1 MAGVMSTARFHPVI
15 REWFERKFGLPTEA
29 QAQGWAA
36 VAEGR
41 HTLIAAPTGSGK
53 TLAAFLTCI
62 DRLVRQGLE
71 GGLPDAT
78 QVVYVS
84 PLKALS
90 NDIRKNL
97 TGPLEEIAALGATHS
112 SFDKLRMNGGGDGG
126 GVNAGDDVRGVNAGS
141 DVGRV
146 NAGVNGGGG
155 HLGDDGSG
163 WGWGELGGC
172 EPLPA
177 DGVGWPEIRI
187 GVRTGDTGAAERRA
201 MAKKPPHILITTPE
215 SLYILLTSVSGRQ
228 GLRGVNTLIL
238 DEIHAVADDKRGSHL
253 SLSVERLCALS
264 EGPVVRIGLSA
275 TQRPIEE
282 IARLL
287 VGNEFIGA
295 DGRAACAIVDTG
307 HARELDLALQLPE
320 QELGPIA
327 SHELWGETLDAVA
340 GLAQEHETTLVFV
353 NTRKLVERV
362 SFQLSARLGE
372 DAVAAHHGSLSR
384 ATRLDAEERL
394 KSGQVKVCVATASL
408 ELGIDIGDIDLV
420 CQIGSP
426 RSIGVLLQ
434 RVGRSGH
441 WVGGTPKGRLFPL
454 TRDELAECVALCRAV
469 RRRNLDTLSIP
480 PWPVDV
486 LAQQVVAACAQ
497 EEWGEDDLYALFRR
511 SYPYRELPRGKFD
524 QVIETLAEGFAR
536 RQGRGAAYLHRD
548 GVNGK
553 VKGRRGAPLAAMT
566 SGGAIPENAD
576 YDVIAEP
583 EDTFVGTVNED
594 FAIESMRGDVFLLG
608 NNAWK
613 IRRVESGRVRVE
625 DAHGQPPT
633 IPFWLG
639 EAPGRTGE
647 LSEEVSELR
656 EGIDRLLSAPPPFDS
671 HSPEGALKSGGEW
684 NGGDAARSWVCAEAG
699 VDAEAS
705 RQLVAY
711 IEEGRRVLGVTP
723 SKKRVVAERFFD
735 ESGGMQLVIH
745 APFGAKIN
753 RAWGMA
759 LRKKICRSFDFELQ
773 AAATD
778 DGLNFAL
785 GPGLSMPVEDIFSYL
800 KPATIEEV
808 LTQAVLQAPIFG
820 TRWRWN
826 ATRALAILRHTGGK
840 KVPPP
845 LQRMRSD
852 DLLAAVFPA
861 QAACQ
866 DNAPPGDIEVP
877 DHPLVFE
884 TMRDCLTEASDL
896 AGCRAVL
903 AGIESGD
910 IEVCGRDTV
919 QPSVFSHQILNAMP
933 YAFLDDA
940 PLEERR
946 ARAVPLRRAL
956 PENSRDLTR
965 LDPEAI
971 RQESE
976 NAWPRIRD
984 ADELHDALLTLGVLP
999 DGPDAPL
1006 RPPHSYEAEGGLPL
1020 QPWLEQLA
1028 GAGRIC
1034 RVATDSGL
1042 NAWAAMERLGLV
1054 RTAYDGLTAGPPA
1067 IPPGAVAGKNGGAS
1081 LPLFVGGQYAGSRE
1095 DAILALARGW
1105 VDCIG
1110 PFTAGELAA
1119 TLALPPED
1127 VAYALG
1133 QLENEGVVLRG
1144 SYRPP
1149 VRDGKDGGIEFCDRR
1164 ILARIH
1170 RATID
1175 SLRRQIEPVSAAA
1188 FIRFLMEWQHVAP
1201 EARLRGEGGLL
1212 AVIEKLQGFE
1222 SAAGVMEEEIL
1233 GVRVADYSGLLLDR
1247 LCLSGEV
1254 VWGRFSARH
1263 NGAGNGAGN
1272 GNGGAPGGRGAFSR
1286 FTPVTLALR
1295 ESLDWLLP
1303 PAYGDGNGDGGD
1315 GLAGAPKEAL
1325 AYLLQRGASF
1335 QSDIVA
1341 ATKRLPSDVEEA
1353 LWTLAAAGLVTAD
1366 GLEAL
1371 RQRLRGT
1378 VKRPRRT
1385 SSGDRFRMNG
1395 RNGLRVAPGRGG
1407 LPSAYGYGGGS
1418 RPAFAAPPESANP
1431 MGGRGPRGFS
1441 RWWALESVDA
1451 VGADDARAEAAAR
1464 QLLLRYGVLFPE
1476 LLGRDALSVRW
1487 RDLARVLRRLEAR
1500 GEIRGGRF
1508 VAGFVGE
1515 QFALPEAADALRRR
1529 RNEGDNRATDARLAV
1544 ISACDPLNLAGIL
1557 TPGPRVAAT
1566 PGNRLAYR
1574 DGIPIAAME
1583 GGQFVVLSNA
1593 PGGVLEQARTLL
1605 SVPVAHANFRMQC
1618 EALATA

>member
-1 MAGVMSTARFHPVI
+1 MAGFMSTARFHPVI

-112 SFDKLRMNGGGDGG
+112 SFDKLRMNGGGDG
-126 GVNAGDDVRGVNAGS
+126 D
-141 DVGRV
+141 RV
-146 NAGVNGGGG
+146 NAGVNGGGVN
-155 HLGDDGSG
+155 LGDDGG
-163 WGWGELGGC
+163 GVMAGGMGGC
-172 EPLPA
+172 EPLPTG
-177 DGVGWPEIRI
+177 GVGWPEIRI

-287 VGNEFIGA
+287 VGNDFIGA

-372 DAVAAHHGSLSR
+372 EAVAAHHGSLSR

-441 WVGGTPKGRLFPL
+441 WVGGMPKGRLFPL

-511 SYPYRELPRGKFD
+511 AYPYRELPRGKFD

-647 LSEEVSELR
+647 LSEEVSGLR
-656 EGIDRLLSAPPPFDS
+656 EGIDRLLSAPPPVNS
-671 HSPEGALKSGGEW
+671 YALEGELKSGGEW
-684 NGGDAARSWVCAEAG
+684 NGGDAARVWVSAEAG

-723 SKKRVVAERFFD
+723 SQKRVVAERFFD

-800 KPATIEEV
+800 KPATIEET

-896 AGCRAVL
+896 EGCRAVL

-1006 RPPHSYEAEGGLPL
+1006 RPPHSYTAEGGLSL

-1042 NAWAAMERLGLV
+1042 NAWAAMERLSLV
-1054 RTAYDGLTAGPPA
+1054 RAAYDGLTAGPPA

-1095 DAILALARGW
+1095 DAILALVRGW

-1119 TLALPPED
+1119 TLALPPDD

-1149 VRDGKDGGIEFCDRR
+1149 LNPPLRGGKDDLSQVRDGKDGGIEFCDRR

-1212 AVIEKLQGFE
+1212 SVIEKLQGFE
-1222 SAAGVMEEEIL
+1222 TAAGVMEEEIL

-1263 NGAGNGAGN
+1263 NGAGN

-1353 LWTLAAAGLVTAD
+1353 LWMLAAAGLVTAD

-1385 SSGDRFRMNG
+1385 SSSDRFRVNG

-1431 MGGRGPRGFS
+1431 IGGRGARGFS

-1476 LLGRDALSVRW
+1476 LLARDALSVRW

-1583 GGQFVVLSNA
+1583 GGQFVALSNA

>member
-1 MAGVMSTARFHPVI
+1 MSTSHFHPII
-15 REWFERKFGLPTEA
+15 RQWFEERFGRPTEA

-36 VAEGR
+36 VSEGR

-62 DRLVRQGLE
+62 DRLVRQGLAGE
-71 GGLPDAT
+71 LPDAT

-90 NDIRKNL
+90 NDIQKNL
-97 TGPLEEIAALGATHS
+97 AGPLEEIAALAARRLS
-112 SFDKLRMNGGGDGG
+112 EERPKLALFDGGD
-126 GVNAGDDVRGVNAGS
+126 DTQ
-141 DVGRV
+141 
-146 NAGVNGGGG
+146 
-155 HLGDDGSG
+155 
-163 WGWGELGGC
+163 
-172 EPLPA
+172 PF
-177 DGVGWPEIRI
+177 PEIRV
-187 GVRTGDTGAAERRA
+187 GVRTGDTPQAERQK

-215 SLYILLTSVSGRQ
+215 SLYILLTSGSGRR
-228 GLRGVNTLIL
+228 GLKGVNTLIL

-264 EGPVVRIGLSA
+264 EQPVVRIGLSA

-282 IARLL
+282 VARLL
-287 VGNEFIGA
+287 VGNDAIGA
-295 DGRAACAIVDTG
+295 DGRPGCAIVDTG
-307 HARELDLALQLPE
+307 HAREIDLALQLPE

-340 GLAQEHETTLVFV
+340 KLVQEHETTLVFV
-353 NTRKLVERV
+353 NTRKLVERI
-362 SFQLSARLGE
+362 SFQLSERLGE
-372 DAVAAHHGSLSR
+372 EAVAAHHGSLSR
-384 ATRLDAEERL
+384 ATRLDAEQKL
-394 KSGQVKVCVATASL
+394 KTGQVKVCVATASL
-408 ELGIDIGDIDLV
+408 ELGIDIGDVDLA

-441 WVGGTPKGRLFPL
+441 SVGGKPKGRLFPL

-469 RRRNLDTLSIP
+469 RRRNLDALSIP

-486 LAQQVVAACAQ
+486 LAQQIVAACAQ
-497 EEWGEDDLYALFRR
+497 EEWAEDDLYALARR
-511 SYPYRELPRGKFD
+511 AYPYRDLPREKFD
-524 QVIETLAEGFAR
+524 QTIETLSEGYAKR
-536 RQGRGAAYLHRD
+536 HGRGAAYLHRD
-548 GVNGK
+548 GVNGI
-553 VKGRRGAPLAAMT
+553 VKARRGAPIAAMT

-594 FAIESMRGDVFLLG
+594 FAIESLKGDVFLLG

-639 EAPGRTGE
+639 EAPGRTTE
-647 LSEEVSELR
+647 LSDEVSDLR
-656 EGIDRLLSAPPPFDS
+656 EGIDRLLPPFN
-671 HSPEGALKSGGEW
+671 SPPQRGMTGGA
-684 NGGDAARSWVCAEAG
+684 DAAAWVMSESG

-723 SKKRVVAERFFD
+723 SKNRVVAERFFD

-745 APFGAKIN
+745 APFGAQIN

-773 AAATD
+773 AVATD
-778 DGLNFAL
+778 DGLNFSL
-785 GPGLSMPVEDIFSYL
+785 GPGLSMPVEDIFTYL
-800 KPATIEEV
+800 KANTIEEV
-808 LTQAVLQAPIFG
+808 LTQAILQAPIFG

-861 QAACQ
+861 QVACQ

-896 AGCRAVL
+896 EGCRELL
-903 AGIESGD
+903 AGIESGA
-910 IEVCGRDTV
+910 IEVLGRDTV

-956 PENSRDLTR
+956 PENSRDLAR
-965 LDPEAI
+965 LDPAAI

-999 DGPDAPL
+999 THLFEFPSSGGREIKEGPHPALD
-1006 RPPHSYEAEGGLPL
+1006 GLPVL
-1020 QPWLEQLA
+1020 PWLEQLA
-1028 GAGRIC
+1028 GAGRVC
-1034 RVATDSGL
+1034 HVSDGGGLSAWVA
-1042 NAWAAMERLGLV
+1042 AERLEPV
-1054 RTAYDGLTAGPPA
+1054 RRAYDGLSVSSQPKACPSTRS
-1067 IPPGAVAGKNGGAS
+1067 NGQ
-1081 LPLFVGGQYAGSRE
+1081 LPDSRE
-1095 DAILALARGW
+1095 DAILALVRGW

-1110 PFTAGELAA
+1110 PFTVDELAS
-1119 TLALPPED
+1119 TLSLPEGD
-1127 VAYALG
+1127 VLYVLG
-1133 QLENEGVVLRG
+1133 QLEVEGVVLRG
-1144 SYRPP
+1144 NYRQG
-1149 VRDGKDGGIEFCDRR
+1149 VEGEEFCDRR

-1175 SLRRQIEPVSAAA
+1175 TLRSQVEPVSPAA
-1188 FIRFLMEWQHVAP
+1188 FIRFLLDWQHVMP
-1201 EARLRGEGGLL
+1201 EARLHGEGGLL
-1212 AVIEKLQGFE
+1212 SVIEKLQGFE
-1222 SAAGVMEEEIL
+1222 TAAGVVEEEIL
-1233 GVRVADYSGLLLDR
+1233 GSRVAEYSGIMLDR
-1247 LCLSGEV
+1247 LCMSGEV
-1254 VWGRFSARH
+1254 VWGRFSAR
-1263 NGAGNGAGN
+1263 AN
-1272 GNGGAPGGRGAFSR
+1272 GNGGNGFGSSGGRAAFSR

-1295 ESLDWLLP
+1295 ESLDWLLSGDA
-1303 PAYGDGNGDGGD
+1303 PAAEYMTGA
-1315 GLAGAPKEAL
+1315 AGEAL
-1325 AYLLQRGASF
+1325 EYLRQRGASF
-1335 QSDIVA
+1335 QSDIVS

-1378 VKRPRRT
+1378 KRPRRPAPDRLRNGRPANDRRGT
-1385 SSGDRFRMNG
+1385 AVGRFRH
-1395 RNGLRVAPGRGG
+1395 APGIARGTG
-1407 LPSAYGYGGGS
+1407 
-1418 RPAFAAPPESANP
+1418 
-1431 MGGRGPRGFS
+1431 S
-1441 RWWALESVDA
+1441 RWWLLESPDPVEDKTEA
-1451 VGADDARAEAAAR
+1451 VAW
-1464 QLLLRYGVLFPE
+1464 QLLHRYGILFPE
-1476 LLGRDALSVRW
+1476 LLARDSLSLRW

-1508 VAGFVGE
+1508 VSGFIGE

-1529 RNEGDNRATDARLAV
+1529 HNERNGREGDDRLV
-1544 ISACDPLNLAGIL
+1544 IVSACDSLNLAGVL
-1557 TPGPRVAAT
+1557 TPGPRVPSV

-1574 DGIPIAAME
+1574 NGVPIAAME
-1583 GGQFVVLSNA
+1583 GGSFVALSNA
-1593 PGGVLEQARTLL
+1593 PAGVLERAKALL
-1605 SVPVAHANFRMQC
+1605 SVPVSHANFRLEQ
-1618 EALATA
+1618 EALVSA

>member
-1 MAGVMSTARFHPVI
+1 MAGFMSTARFHPVI
-15 REWFERKFGLPTEA
+15 REWFERKFRLPTEA

-126 GVNAGDDVRGVNAGS
+126 
-141 DVGRV
+141 
-146 NAGVNGGGG
+146 
-155 HLGDDGSG
+155 
-163 WGWGELGGC
+163 
-172 EPLPA
+172 
-177 DGVGWPEIRI
+177 GVGWPEIRI

-287 VGNEFIGA
+287 VGNDFIGA
-295 DGRAACAIVDTG
+295 DGRTACAIVDTG
-307 HARELDLALQLPE
+307 HARDLDLALQLPE

-372 DAVAAHHGSLSR
+372 EAVAAHHGSLSR

-511 SYPYRELPRGKFD
+511 AYPYRELPRGKFD

-656 EGIDRLLSAPPPFDS
+656 EGIDRLLSAPPPFNFHLLDG
-671 HSPEGALKSGGEW
+671 ELKS
-684 NGGDAARSWVCAEAG
+684 GGDAARAWVCAEAG

-705 RQLVAY
+705 QQLVAY

-735 ESGGMQLVIH
+735 ESGGLQLVIH
-745 APFGAKIN
+745 APFGAQIN

-800 KPATIEEV
+800 KSATIEET
-808 LTQAVLQAPIFG
+808 LTQAVLQSPIFG

-861 QAACQ
+861 QVACQ

-896 AGCRAVL
+896 EGCRAVL

-1006 RPPHSYEAEGGLPL
+1006 RPPHSYTAEGGLPL

-1042 NAWAAMERLGLV
+1042 NAWAAMERLALV
-1054 RTAYDGLTAGPPA
+1054 RSAYDGLTAGPPA
-1067 IPPGAVAGKNGGAS
+1067 IPPGSVAGKNGGAS

-1110 PFTAGELAA
+1110 PFTAGGLAA

-1149 VRDGKDGGIEFCDRR
+1149 VRDGKDGGIEFCARR

-1222 SAAGVMEEEIL
+1222 TAAGVMEEEIL

-1254 VWGRFSARH
+1254 VWGRFSARR
-1263 NGAGNGAGN
+1263 NGAGN
-1272 GNGGAPGGRGAFSR
+1272 GNSGATGGRGAFSR

-1303 PAYGDGNGDGGD
+1303 PAGGAGNGDGGD

-1325 AYLLQRGASF
+1325 EYLLQRGASF

-1385 SSGDRFRMNG
+1385 SSADRFRVNG

-1407 LPSAYGYGGGS
+1407 LPSAYGNGGGS

-1431 MGGRGPRGFS
+1431 MGGRGARGFS

-1476 LLGRDALSVRW
+1476 LLARDALSVRW

-1529 RNEGDNRATDARLAV
+1529 RNEGDNRAADARLAV

-1574 DGIPIAAME
+1574 NGIPIAAME
-1583 GGQFVVLSNA
+1583 GGQFVALSNA
-1593 PGGVLEQARTLL
+1593 TGGVLEQARTLL
-1605 SVPVAHANFRMQC
+1605 SVPVAHANFRMQY

>member
-1 MAGVMSTARFHPVI
+1 MSTARFHPVI
-15 REWFERKFGLPTEA
+15 RQWFDRRFSRPTAA
-29 QAQGWAA
+29 QAQGWEA
-36 VAEGR
+36 VGQGR

-71 GGLPDAT
+71 GSLPDTT

-90 NDIRKNL
+90 NDIQKNL
-97 TGPLEEIAALGATHS
+97 ARPLEEIAELGAADAS
-112 SFDKLRMNGGGDGG
+112 AADAYFDYIGPDYTGINGPAGINPGFDALIPG
-126 GVNAGDDVRGVNAGS
+126 NARECEGMRGF
-141 DVGRV
+141 
-146 NAGVNGGGG
+146 
-155 HLGDDGSG
+155 
-163 WGWGELGGC
+163 GEKT
-172 EPLPA
+172 A
-177 DGVGWPEIRI
+177 DAIWPEIRV
-187 GVRTGDTGAAERRA
+187 GVRTGDTSAAARQK
-201 MAKKPPHILITTPE
+201 MAKHPPHILITTPE
-215 SLYILLTSVSGRQ
+215 SLYILLTSASGRR

-253 SLSVERLCALS
+253 ALSVERLCALA
-264 EGPVVRIGLSA
+264 EQPVVRIGLSA

-287 VGNEFIGA
+287 VGNEAIA
-295 DGRAACAIVDTG
+295 PDGTPDCAIVDTG

-340 GLAQEHETTLVFV
+340 RLAQQHETTLVFV

-372 DAVAAHHGSLSR
+372 EAVAAHHGSLSR
-384 ATRLDAEERL
+384 ATRLAAEERL
-394 KSGQVKVCVATASL
+394 KAGQVQVCVATASL

-441 WVGGTPKGRLFPL
+441 SVGGRPKGRLFPL
-454 TRDELAECVALCRAV
+454 TRDELAECAALTRAV
-469 RRRNLDTLSIP
+469 RRRNLDALSIP

-486 LAQQVVAACAQ
+486 LAQQIVAACAR
-497 EEWGEDDLYALFRR
+497 EEWAEDDLYNLFRR
-511 SYPYRELPRGKFD
+511 AYPYRELPRDKFD
-524 QVIETLAEGFAR
+524 HVIETLAEGYAPR
-536 RQGRGAAYLHRD
+536 LGRGRAYLHRD
-548 GVNGK
+548 GVNGT

-576 YDVIAEP
+576 YDVIADP

-639 EAPGRTGE
+639 EAPGRTTE
-647 LSEEVSELR
+647 LSDEVSELR
-656 EGIDRLLSAPPPFDS
+656 EGIDRLL
-671 HSPEGALKSGGEW
+671 
-684 NGGDAARSWVCAEAG
+684 DAAGAASENSLAAQRWVAAEAG
-699 VDAEAS
+699 IDAEAS

-711 IEEGRRVLGVTP
+711 IDEGRRVLGVTP
-723 SKKRVVAERFFD
+723 SKNRVVAERFFD

-745 APFGAKIN
+745 APFGARIN

-785 GPGLSMPVEDIFSYL
+785 GPGLSMPVADIFNYL
-800 KPATIEEV
+800 KPATIGEA

-861 QAACQ
+861 QVACQ

-884 TMRDCLTEASDL
+884 TIRDCLTEASDL
-896 AGCRAVL
+896 DGCRAVL

-910 IEVCGRDTV
+910 IEVYGRDTV

-956 PENSRDLTR
+956 PENSGDLTT

-971 RQESE
+971 RQEAE

-984 ADELHDALLTLGVLP
+984 ADELHDALLTLGILP
-999 DGPDAPL
+999 DGSDAPL
-1006 RPPHSYEAEGGLPL
+1006 RPAHSYESAGGLPL
-1020 QPWLEQLA
+1020 RSWLEQLA
-1028 GAGRIC
+1028 GAGRVC
-1034 RVATDSGL
+1034 RVNAPPPSGQTAGGL
-1042 NAWAAMERLGLV
+1042 NAWVAAERLALV
-1054 RTAYDGLTAGPPA
+1054 RRAYDGLTAGPSIDRAPS
-1067 IPPGAVAGKNGGAS
+1067 AGKSGGPS
-1081 LPLFVGGQYAGSRE
+1081 LPLFAGGQYAGSRE
-1095 DAILALARGW
+1095 EAILSLARGW

-1110 PFTAGELAA
+1110 PFTTGELAA
-1119 TLALPPED
+1119 TLALPPDD
-1127 VAYALG
+1127 VAYALA
-1133 QLENEGVVLRG
+1133 QLEQEGVVLRG
-1144 SYRPP
+1144 RYRPG
-1149 VRDGKDGGIEFCDRR
+1149 VEAEEFCDRR

-1175 SLRRQIEPVSAAA
+1175 SLRRQIEPVSPAA
-1188 FIRFLMEWQHVAP
+1188 FIRFLLEWQHAAP

-1212 AVIEKLQGFE
+1212 AIIEKLQGFE
-1222 SAAGVMEEEIL
+1222 TAAGVLEEEIL
-1233 GVRVADYSGLLLDR
+1233 GLRVADYSGLLLER

-1254 VWGRFSARH
+1254 VWGRFSARRGGNPAH
-1263 NGAGNGAGN
+1263 GAANGGNGATS
-1272 GNGGAPGGRGAFSR
+1272 PGGRGAFSR

-1295 ESLDWLLP
+1295 ECLDWLLP
-1303 PAYGDGNGDGGD
+1303 PDLDAESAPAD
-1315 GLAGAPKEAL
+1315 GLTGAPKEAL
-1325 AYLLQRGASF
+1325 EYLRQRGASF
-1335 QSDIVA
+1335 QADITA
-1341 ATKRLPSDVEEA
+1341 AARRLPSDVEEA
-1353 LWTLAAAGLVTAD
+1353 LWTLAAAGLATAD
-1366 GLEAL
+1366 SVETL
-1371 RQRLRGT
+1371 RQRLRGIA
-1378 VKRPRRT
+1378 KRPRRPPAA
-1385 SSGDRFRMNG
+1385 GRFGLNG
-1395 RNGLRVAPGRGG
+1395 GNGLRRAPGLGG
-1407 LPSAYGYGGGS
+1407 GRRELPSAP
-1418 RPAFAAPPESANP
+1418 RPPFSPPAEPANP
-1431 MGGRGPRGFS
+1431 TVSARGPRGSS
-1441 RWWALESVDA
+1441 RWWALEAMPPDDGRTEA
-1451 VGADDARAEAAAR
+1451 VAR

-1476 LLGRDALSVRW
+1476 LLARDALALRW

-1508 VAGFVGE
+1508 VSGFIGE

-1529 RNEGDNRATDARLAV
+1529 RNEWNGRPPEDRLLV
-1544 ISACDPLNLAGIL
+1544 LSAGDPLNLVGIL
-1557 TPGPRVAAT
+1557 TPGPRVPAT
-1566 PGNRLAYR
+1566 PGNRLAYQS
-1574 DGIPIAAME
+1574 GVPIAAMD
-1583 GGQFVVLSNA
+1583 GGRFVPLSNA
-1593 PGGVLEQARTLL
+1593 PGGVIEQAQTLL
-1605 SVPVAHANFRMQC
+1605 SVPVAHANFRMQYD
-1618 EALATA
+1618 ALVTA

>member
-1 MAGVMSTARFHPVI
+1 MSTSHFHPII
-15 REWFERKFGLPTEA
+15 REWFEGRFRQPTEA

-36 VAEGR
+36 VGEGR

-62 DRLVRQGLE
+62 DRLVRHGIDGE
-71 GGLPDAT
+71 LPDTT

-90 NDIRKNL
+90 NDIQKNL
-97 TGPLEEIAALGATHS
+97 AAPLEEIAALAS
-112 SFDKLRMNGGGDGG
+112 EK
-126 GVNAGDDVRGVNAGS
+126 GS
-141 DVGRV
+141 
-146 NAGVNGGGG
+146 
-155 HLGDDGSG
+155 
-163 WGWGELGGC
+163 
-172 EPLPA
+172 PL
-177 DGVGWPEIRI
+177 PEIRV
-187 GVRTGDTGAAERRA
+187 GLRTGDTPPAERQK
-201 MAKKPPHILITTPE
+201 MAKRPPHILITTPE
-215 SLYILLTSVSGRQ
+215 SLYILLTSGSGRR
-228 GLRGVNTLIL
+228 GLKGVNTLIL
-238 DEIHAVADDKRGSHL
+238 DEIHAVADNKRGSHL

-264 EGPVVRIGLSA
+264 EQRVVRIGLSA

-287 VGNEFIGA
+287 VGNDAISP
-295 DGRAACAIVDTG
+295 DGRPDCTIVDTG
-307 HARELDLALQLPE
+307 HAREIDLALQLPE

-340 GLAQEHETTLVFV
+340 ELVKAHDTTLVFV

-362 SFQLSARLGE
+362 SFQLSERLGE
-372 DAVAAHHGSLSR
+372 EAVAAHHGSLSR
-384 ATRLDAEERL
+384 ATRLDAEEKL
-394 KSGQVKVCVATASL
+394 KTGQVKVCVATASL
-408 ELGIDIGDIDLV
+408 ELGIDIGDVDLA

-441 WVGGTPKGRLFPL
+441 SVGGKPKGRLFPL
-454 TRDELAECVALCRAV
+454 TRDELAECIALARAV
-469 RRRNLDTLSIP
+469 RRRNLDALSIP

-486 LAQQVVAACAQ
+486 LAQQIVAACAQ
-497 EEWGEDDLYALFRR
+497 EEWAEDDLYTLARR
-511 SYPYRELPRGKFD
+511 AYPYRDLPREKFD
-524 QVIETLAEGFAR
+524 QTIESLSEGYAPR
-536 RQGRGAAYLHRD
+536 LGRGGAYLHRD
-548 GVNGK
+548 GVNGI
-553 VKGRRGAPLAAMT
+553 VKARRGAPIAAMT

-594 FAIESMRGDVFLLG
+594 FAIESLKGDVFLLG

-639 EAPGRTGE
+639 EAPGRTTE
-647 LSEEVSELR
+647 LSDEVTELR
-656 EGIDRLLSAPPPFDS
+656 EGIDSLLPDS
-671 HSPEGALKSGGEW
+671 G
-684 NGGDAARSWVCAEAG
+684 AAREWVVTESG
-699 VDAEAS
+699 LSPNQGGAEAS

-711 IEEGRRVLGVTP
+711 IEEGKRVLGVTP
-723 SKKRVVAERFFD
+723 SKNRVIAERFFD

-745 APFGAKIN
+745 APFGARIN

-773 AAATD
+773 AVATD
-778 DGLNFAL
+778 DGLNFSL

-800 KPATIEEV
+800 KPNTIEDV

-826 ATRALAILRHTGGK
+826 ATRALAILRYTGGK

-861 QAACQ
+861 QVACQ

-896 AGCRAVL
+896 EGCRALL

-910 IEVCGRDTV
+910 IEVYGRDTV

-956 PENSRDLTR
+956 PEDSRDLTR

-971 RQESE
+971 IRESE

-984 ADELHDALLTLGVLP
+984 VDEMHDALLTLGVLP
-999 DGPDAPL
+999 
-1006 RPPHSYEAEGGLPL
+1006 EGRNGLFWPEMTGFPIF
-1020 QPWLEQLA
+1020 PWLERLA
-1028 GAGRIC
+1028 EVGRAY
-1034 RVATDSGL
+1034 RVSADGGL
-1042 NAWAAMERLGLV
+1042 SAWIAAERLELV
-1054 RTAYDGLTAGPPA
+1054 RRAYNGVTAKPEPRT
-1067 IPPGAVAGKNGGAS
+1067 S
-1081 LPLFVGGQYAGSRE
+1081 LPLFANGQFEGSRE
-1095 DAILALARGW
+1095 DAILALVRGW

-1110 PFTAGELAA
+1110 PFTVTELSS
-1119 TLALPPED
+1119 TLVLPADD
-1127 VAYALG
+1127 VLYALG

-1144 SYRPP
+1144 SYRLG
-1149 VRDGKDGGIEFCDRR
+1149 VEGEEFCDRR

-1170 RATID
+1170 RSTID
-1175 SLRRQIEPVSAAA
+1175 SLRSQVEPVSPAT
-1188 FIRFLMEWQHVAP
+1188 FIRFLLEWQHIAP
-1201 EARLRGEGGLL
+1201 EARLHGEGGLL
-1212 AVIEKLQGFE
+1212 SVIEKLQGFE
-1222 SAAGVMEEEIL
+1222 TAAGVVEEEIL
-1233 GVRVADYSGLLLDR
+1233 GARVTEYSGIMLDR

-1254 VWGRFSARH
+1254 VWGRFSAQS
-1263 NGAGNGAGN
+1263 NGSNPLSKTGGN
-1272 GNGGAPGGRGAFSR
+1272 GRGAFSR

-1303 PAYGDGNGDGGD
+1303 GDDIPTD
-1315 GLAGAPKEAL
+1315 GLAGAAQEAL
-1325 AYLLQRGASF
+1325 EYMRERGASF

-1353 LWTLAAAGLVTAD
+1353 LWTLAAAGLATAD

-1378 VKRPRRT
+1378 KRPRRP
-1385 SSGDRFRMNG
+1385 SSPSFPRKRESTDRFRT
-1395 RNGLRVAPGRGG
+1395 GRGDASRG
-1407 LPSAYGYGGGS
+1407 GRFRNSIPSPSGGGS
-1418 RPAFAAPPESANP
+1418 
-1431 MGGRGPRGFS
+1431 GWGRSRTVGS
-1441 RWWALESVDA
+1441 RWWLLEAPDPVKDRTEA
-1451 VGADDARAEAAAR
+1451 VAW
-1464 QLLLRYGVLFPE
+1464 QLLYRYGILFPE
-1476 LLGRDALSVRW
+1476 LLARDSLSLRW
-1487 RDLARVLRRLEAR
+1487 RDLARILRRLEAR

-1508 VAGFVGE
+1508 VSGFIGE
-1515 QFALPEAADALRRR
+1515 QFAIPEAADALRRW
-1529 RNEGDNRATDARLAV
+1529 RNREPDDRLV
-1544 ISACDPLNLAGIL
+1544 IVSACDPLNLAGVL
-1557 TPGPRVAAT
+1557 TPGPRVPSV

-1574 DGIPIAAME
+1574 DGVPIAAMDSSE
-1583 GGQFVVLSNA
+1583 FVPLLGSSRDRA
-1593 PGGVLEQARTLL
+1593 SDGALERARVLL
-1605 SVPVAHANFRMQC
+1605 SVPISHANLRLAQ
-1618 EALATA
+1618 ETLATA